1 MKLPNIR
8 QLNVDAIPIILINIA
23 ATTCEQSYVFR
34 ANQFKKP
41 LNLYNCVF
49 AKSSYS
55 KSPMLGLVQTS
66 MLAVRNSRTM
76 KFREVEDK
84 LNGTSHIGDIFNEGT
99 TAGLLDALKGCTRL
113 LLTEEGDVILRRM
126 GTFLSPTIT
135 GCDSSLLD
143 DCRAQLIN
151 LYDHPEQYSKKLKN
165 SIVEAGLT
173 GELVQPA
180 IIRRAQNTLADAL
193 FERFLFWVLSGDTID
208 TKINPPEWDSS

>member
-1 MKLPNIR
+1 
-8 QLNVDAIPIILINIA
+8 
-23 ATTCEQSYVFR
+23 
-34 ANQFKKP
+34 
-41 LNLYNCVF
+41 
-49 AKSSYS
+49 
-55 KSPMLGLVQTS
+55 
-66 MLAVRNSRTM
+66 
-76 KFREVEDK
+76 
-84 LNGTSHIGDIFNEGT
+84 
-99 TAGLLDALKGCTRL
+99 
-113 LLTEEGDVILRRM
+113 M